1 MANCNLWRNFLLSG
15 LLGAFLLAGTSFV
28 RADDNKT
35 LVGVVSTTHCGLKH
49 STADAS
55 GAACVNSCINSGRG
69 AYALVVDG
77 EIYTLEGR
85 RGRTKR
91 AGRAGGEGNWTRR
104 WHDRG
109 TWPPLLQAVKSRHRK
124 LYQRK
129 FVDWAAL
136 PPCED
141 AEV

>member
-55 GAACVNSCINSGRG
+55 GAACVNSCVNSGRG

-77 EIYTLEGR
+77 EIYTLEG
-85 RGRTKR
+85 GAAELQKL
-91 AGRAGGEGNWTRR
+91 AGLEAKVTGHVDGMTVHVASVAAG
-104 WHDRG
+104 
-109 TWPPLLQAVKSRHRK
+109 S
-124 LYQRK
+124 
-129 FVDWAAL
+129 
-136 PPCED
+136 
-141 AEV
+141 